1 MDATTPPPEG
11 NPMSLHPLAF
21 KAATILATSAAGA
34 AAYDGVKTALRKAP
48 WRAGAVKATELAIRG
63 TRRVELGAEN
73 VRLAAA
79 DIVAEARE
87 RVGEEAPPPAGPS
100 TGHGHSH

>member
-1 MDATTPPPEG
+1 METTTPQQWG
-11 NPMSLHPLAF
+11 NLMSLHPLAL
-21 KAATILATSAAGA
+21 KAASVLATSVAGA
-34 AAYDGVKTALRKAP
+34 AAYDGIKKALRKAP
-48 WRAGAVKATELAIRG
+48 WRATAVKATELAIRG

-73 VRLAAA
+73 VRLATA

-87 RVGEEAPPPAGPS
+87 RVGEEAPPPAGPA